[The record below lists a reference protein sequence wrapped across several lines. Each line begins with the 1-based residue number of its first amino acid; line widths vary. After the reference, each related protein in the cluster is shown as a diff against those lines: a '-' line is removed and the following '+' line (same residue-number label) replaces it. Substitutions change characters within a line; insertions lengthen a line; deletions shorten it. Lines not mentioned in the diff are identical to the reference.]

1 MPLILKE
8 SEVRELLSMEEGIRL
23 VEEAH
28 RLDAVGEAI
37 LAPRLALP
45 LGGEVGTYR
54 IMAAALPGMSTFG
67 LKTLTGVPGRRL
79 PELTYFT
86 ILVFDGESGGFL
98 GLLPAGHITR
108 TRTGAAGG
116 VAVKH
121 LSRPDSKV
129 LGVFGSGVQA
139 RSQVAAIRLVRDIE
153 KVKIFDVI
161 PEAADNFA
169 NDLRGDGV
177 DAEAVSS
184 GRDAVVGSDIV
195 TAATTSKEPVIEA
208 DWLAPGMH
216 VNGVGA
222 NSPAK
227 RELAPAVYARGYVV
241 VDYREQ
247 VLMEAGDLIA
257 ALEADDGISEDDIAA
272 ELGEVIA
279 GTKPGRT
286 ADEQITIFKSVGV
299 AYQDIAAAAF
309 VYKQA
314 VERGMGLEVDL
325 KG

>member
-1 MPLILKE
+1 MPLILRE
-8 SEVRELLSMEEGIRL
+8 SEVRQLLSMEDGVNL

-28 RLDAVGEAI
+28 RLDAEGEVV

-54 IMAAALPGMSTFG
+54 IMAAAIPGISSFG
-67 LKTLTGVPGRRL
+67 LKTLTGVPGRRA

-86 ILVFDGESGGFL
+86 ILVFDGETGGFL
-98 GLLPAGHITR
+98 GMLPAGHITR

-121 LSRPDSKV
+121 LARSDARV

-139 RSQVAAIRLVRDIE
+139 RAQVAAIRVVRDIE
-153 KVKIFDVI
+153 KIKIFDVVA
-161 PEAADNFA
+161 EAAESFA
-169 NDLRGDGV
+169 QDLRADGV
-177 DAEAVSS
+177 DVEVVADGRAAV
-184 GRDAVVGSDIV
+184 AGSDVV

-208 DWLAPGMH
+208 DWLEPGMH

-227 RELAPAVYARGYVV
+227 KELAPGVYARGHVV
-241 VDYREQ
+241 VDYKEQ
-247 VLMEAGDLIA
+247 VLMEAGDLMA
-257 ALEADDGISEDDIAA
+257 ALEAEDGIREDDIAA

-286 ADEQITIFKSVGV
+286 SDDQITVFKSVGV
-299 AYQDIAAAAF
+299 AYQDIATAAY
-309 VYKQA
+309 VYKEA
-314 VERGMGLEVDL
+314 VARGMGMEVDL

>member
-8 SEVRELLSMEEGIRL
+8 SEVRELLSMEDGVTI

-28 RLDAVGEAI
+28 RLDAVGEAV

-54 IMAAALPGMSTFG
+54 IMAAALPGMGTFG
-67 LKTLTGVPGRRL
+67 LKTLTGVPGRRR

-121 LSRPDSKV
+121 LARADASV

-139 RSQVAAIRLVRDIE
+139 RAQVAAIRVVRDID
-153 KVKIFDVI
+153 KVKIFDVV

-177 DAEAVSS
+177 DAEAVGS
-184 GRDAVVGSDIV
+184 GREAVVGSDIV
-195 TAATTSKEPVIEA
+195 TAATTSKEPVIDA
-208 DWLAPGMH
+208 DWLEPGMH
-216 VNGVGA
+216 INGVGA

-227 RELAPAVYARGYVV
+227 KELAPGVYARGYVV
-241 VDYREQ
+241 VDYKEQ

-257 ALEADDGISEDDIAA
+257 ALEADDGITEDDIAA

-279 GTKPGRT
+279 GSKPGRT
-286 ADEQITIFKSVGV
+286 DDDQITVFKSVGV
-299 AYQDIAAAAF
+299 AYQDIAAAAH

-314 VERGMGLEVDL
+314 VERGMGMEVDL

>member
-8 SEVRELLSMEEGIRL
+8 TDVRELLSMEDGVTI

-86 ILVFDGESGGFL
+86 ILVFDGETGGFL

-121 LSRPDSKV
+121 LSRPDSKI
-129 LGVFGSGVQA
+129 LAVFGSGVQA
-139 RSQVAAIRLVRDIE
+139 RAQVAAIRVVRDIE
-153 KVKIFDVI
+153 KVKIFDIV
-161 PEAADNFA
+161 PEAAENFA
-169 NDLRGDGV
+169 NDLRGSGV
-177 DAEAVSS
+177 DTEIAASGQEAV
-184 GRDAVVGSDIV
+184 AGSDIV
-195 TAATTSKEPVIEA
+195 TTATTAKEAFIEA
-208 DWLAPGMH
+208 DWLEPGMH

-222 NSPAK
+222 NSAGK
-227 RELAPAVYARGYVV
+227 KELTPGVYARGYVV
-241 VDYREQ
+241 VDYKEQ
-247 VLMEAGDLIA
+247 VLMEAGDLMA
-257 ALEADDGISEDDIAA
+257 ALEAEDGISESDIAA

-286 ADEQITIFKSVGV
+286 SDDQITVFKSVGV
-299 AYQDIAAAAF
+299 AYQDIATAAY
-309 VYKQA
+309 VYKEA
-314 VERGMGLEVDL
+314 VARGMGMDVDL

>member
-1 MPLILKE
+1 MPLILRE
-8 SEVRELLSMEEGIRL
+8 SEVRELLSMEDGVRL

-45 LGGEVGTYR
+45 LGGDAGTFR

-67 LKTLTGVPGRRL
+67 LKTLTGVPGKRL

-86 ILVFDGESGGFL
+86 ILVFDGSTGGFL

-121 LSRPDSKV
+121 LARTDAHV

-139 RSQVAAIRLVRDIE
+139 RAQVAAIRVVRDIR
-153 KVKIFDVI
+153 KIKIYDVI
-161 PEAADNFA
+161 AEAGDKFVA
-169 NDLRGDGV
+169 DLRAEGV
-177 DAEAVSS
+177 DAEAVGS
-184 GRDAVVGSDIV
+184 GREAVSGCDIV
-195 TAATTSKEPVIEA
+195 TAATTSAVPVIEA
-208 DWLAPGMH
+208 DWLEPGMH
-216 VNGVGA
+216 INGVGA
-222 NSPAK
+222 NSPGK
-227 RELAPAVYARGYVV
+227 KELAPGVYARGYVV
-241 VDYREQ
+241 VDYKEQ
-247 VLMEAGDLIA
+247 VLMEAGDLMA
-257 ALEADDGISEDDIAA
+257 ALKAEDGIRENDIAA

-279 GTKPGRT
+279 GSKPGRT
-286 ADEQITIFKSVGV
+286 SDDQITVFKSVGV
-299 AYQDIAAAAF
+299 AYQDIATAAY
-309 VYKQA
+309 VYQQA

>member
-8 SEVRELLSMEEGIRL
+8 SEVRELLSMEDGIKL

-28 RLDAVGEAI
+28 RLDAVGEVI

-54 IMAAALPGMSTFG
+54 IMAAALPGIGSFG

-86 ILVFDGESGGFL
+86 ILVFDGETGGFL
-98 GLLPAGHITR
+98 GMMPAGHITR
-108 TRTGAAGG
+108 IRTGAAGG

-121 LSRPDSKV
+121 LSRPESKV

-139 RSQVAAIRLVRDIE
+139 RAQVAAIRVVRSIE
-153 KVKIFDVI
+153 KIKIYDVVS
-161 PEAADNFA
+161 EAAEKFA
-169 NDLRGDGV
+169 NDLRGDGAN
-177 DAEAVSS
+177 AEAVGS
-184 GRDAVVGSDIV
+184 GQEAVTGSDIV
-195 TAATTSKEPVIEA
+195 TTATTSKEPVIDG
-208 DWLAPGMH
+208 DWLEPGMH
-216 VNGVGA
+216 INGVGA
-222 NSPAK
+222 NSAAK
-227 RELAPAVYARGYVV
+227 QELAPSVYARSYVV
-241 VDYREQ
+241 VDYKEQ
-247 VLMEAGDLIA
+247 VLMEAGDLMA
-257 ALEADDGISEDDIAA
+257 ALEADDGISEGDIAA

-286 ADEQITIFKSVGV
+286 SDDQITVFKSVGV
-299 AYQDIAAAAF
+299 AYQDIATAAY
-309 VYKQA
+309 VYKEA
-314 VERGMGLEVDL
+314 VARGMGMEVDL

>member
-8 SEVRELLSMEEGIRL
+8 SEVRELLSMEDGVKL

-28 RLDAVGEAI
+28 RLHAEGGAI
-37 LAPRLALP
+37 LAPRLALS

-67 LKTLTGVPGRRL
+67 LKTLTGVPGRRR

-86 ILVFDGESGGFL
+86 ILVFDGETGGFL

-121 LSRPDSKV
+121 MARPDSKV
-129 LGVFGSGVQA
+129 LGVFGAGVQA
-139 RSQVAAIRLVRDIE
+139 RAQVAAIRVVRPIE
-153 KVKIFDVI
+153 RVKIFDVV
-161 PEAADNFA
+161 PEAAERFA
-169 NDLRGDGV
+169 ADLRDDGV
-177 DAEAVSS
+177 EAAVVGSGREAV
-184 GRDAVVGSDIV
+184 AGSDIV
-195 TAATTSKEPVIEA
+195 TSATTSKEPVIEGE
-208 DWLAPGMH
+208 WLEPGMH

-227 RELAPAVYARGYVV
+227 KELAPSVFARGRVV
-241 VDYREQ
+241 VDYKEQ
-247 VLMEAGDLIA
+247 VLLEAGDLIDALA
-257 ALEADDGISEDDIAA
+257 AADGISEEQIAA
-272 ELGEVIA
+272 ELGEVVA

-286 ADEQITIFKSVGV
+286 SADEITVFKSVGV
-299 AYQDIAAAAF
+299 AFQDIATAAY
-309 VYKQA
+309 VYREA
-314 VERGMGLEVDL
+314 IARGMGLEVDL

>member
-8 SEVRELLSMEEGIRL
+8 SEVRELLSMADGVRL

-28 RLDAVGEAI
+28 RLDAVGEAV

-67 LKTLTGVPGRRL
+67 LKTLTGVPGRRK

-86 ILVFDGESGGFL
+86 ILVFDGETGGFL

-121 LSRPDSKV
+121 LARNDAKV

-139 RSQVAAIRLVRDIE
+139 RAQVAAIRVVRDIE
-153 KVKIFDVI
+153 KIKIHDVI
-161 PEAADNFA
+161 AEAGEKLAA
-169 NDLRGDGV
+169 ELRAEGV
-177 DAEAVSS
+177 DAESVES

-216 VNGVGA
+216 INGVGA

-227 RELAPAVYARGYVV
+227 KELAPGVYARGYVV
-241 VDYREQ
+241 VDYKEQ

-279 GTKPGRT
+279 GSKPGRT
-286 ADEQITIFKSVGV
+286 SDEQITIFKSVGV
-299 AYQDIAAAAF
+299 AYQDIATAAY
-309 VYKQA
+309 VYRQA

>member
-8 SEVRELLSMEEGIRL
+8 SEVRELLSMEDGIKL

-28 RLDAVGEAI
+28 RLDAVGEAV

-67 LKTLTGVPGRRL
+67 LKTLTGVPGRRR

-121 LSRPDSKV
+121 LARGDASV

-139 RSQVAAIRLVRDIE
+139 RAQVAAIRVVRDIA
-153 KVKIFDVI
+153 KVKIFDVV

-177 DAEAVSS
+177 DAEVVGS
-184 GRDAVVGSDIV
+184 GREAVVGSDIV

-208 DWLAPGMH
+208 DWLEPGMH
-216 VNGVGA
+216 INGVGA

-227 RELAPAVYARGYVV
+227 KELAPGVYARGRVV
-241 VDYREQ
+241 VDCKEQ

-279 GTKPGRT
+279 GSKPGRT
-286 ADEQITIFKSVGV
+286 DDEQITVFKSVGV
-299 AYQDIAAAAF
+299 AYQDIAAAAY

-314 VERGMGLEVDL
+314 VERGMGTEIDL

>member
-1 MPLILKE
+1 MPLLLKE
-8 SEVRELLSMEEGIRL
+8 SEVRQLLSMEDGVRI

-28 RLDAVGEAI
+28 KLDAEGQAI
-37 LAPRLALP
+37 LAPRMALQ

-54 IMAAALPGMSTFG
+54 IMAAALPGMNTFG
-67 LKTLTGVPGRRL
+67 LKTLTGIPGRRS

-86 ILVFDGESGGFL
+86 ILVFDGETGGFQAL
-98 GLLPAGHITR
+98 MPAGHITR

-121 LSRPDSKV
+121 LARADAKI

-139 RSQVAAIRLVRDIE
+139 RAQVAAIRIVRDIE
-153 KVKIFDVI
+153 QVKIFDIV

-169 NDLRGDGV
+169 NDLRADGV
-177 DAEAVSS
+177 DTVIVSSPQEAV
-184 GRDAVVGSDIV
+184 AGSDVV
-195 TAATTSKEPVIEA
+195 TTATTSKEAFIEG
-208 DWLAPGMH
+208 DWLEPGMH

-227 RELAPAVYARGYVV
+227 KELTPAVYARGHVV
-241 VDYREQ
+241 VDYKEQ
-247 VLMEAGDLIA
+247 VLMEAGDLMA
-257 ALEADDGISEDDIAA
+257 AIESGEFSEDDIAA
-272 ELGEVIA
+272 ELGEVIV

-286 ADEQITIFKSVGV
+286 SDDEITVFKSVGV
-299 AYQDIAAAAF
+299 AYQDIATAAY
-309 VYKQA
+309 VYSEA
-314 VERGMGLEVDL
+314 VARGMGEEIDV

>member
-8 SEVRELLSMEEGIRL
+8 SEVRELLSMEDGVRL

-28 RLDAVGEAI
+28 RLDAVGEVV

-67 LKTLTGVPGRRL
+67 LKTLTGVPGRRK

-86 ILVFDGESGGFL
+86 ILVFDGETGGFL

-121 LSRPDSKV
+121 LARADAKV

-139 RSQVAAIRLVRDIE
+139 RAQVAAIRVVRDIE
-153 KVKIFDVI
+153 KIKIHDVI
-161 PEAADNFA
+161 AEAGEKLAA
-169 NDLRGDGV
+169 ELRAEGV
-177 DAEAVSS
+177 DAESVES

-216 VNGVGA
+216 INGVGA

-227 RELAPAVYARGYVV
+227 KELAPGVYARGYVV
-241 VDYREQ
+241 VDYKEQ

-279 GTKPGRT
+279 GSKPGRT
-286 ADEQITIFKSVGV
+286 SDEQITIFKSVGV
-299 AYQDIAAAAF
+299 AYQDIATAAY
-309 VYKQA
+309 VYQQA

>member
-8 SEVRELLSMEEGIRL
+8 SEVRELLSMEDGVRL

-28 RLDAVGEAI
+28 RLDAIGEAI

-86 ILVFDGESGGFL
+86 ILVFDGETGGFL
-98 GLLPAGHITR
+98 ALLPAGHITR

-121 LSRPDSKV
+121 LARADAKV

-139 RSQVAAIRLVRDIE
+139 RAQVAAIRVVRAIQE
-153 KVKIFDVI
+153 VRIYDVV
-161 PEAADNFA
+161 PEAGEKFA
-169 NDLRGDGV
+169 ADLRADGV
-177 DAEAVSS
+177 DARAVGSGREAVT
-184 GRDAVVGSDIV
+184 GCDVV

-208 DWLAPGMH
+208 DWLEPGMH

-222 NSPAK
+222 NSPGK
-227 RELAPAVYARGYVV
+227 KELAPGVYARGYVV
-241 VDYREQ
+241 VDYKEQ
-247 VLMEAGDLIA
+247 ALMEAGDLMA
-257 ALEADDGISEDDIAA
+257 ALAADDGFTEDDIAA

-279 GTKPGRT
+279 GNKPGRT
-286 ADEQITIFKSVGV
+286 SDEQITVFKSVGV
-299 AYQDIAAAAF
+299 AYQDIATAAF
-309 VYKQA
+309 VYQEA
-314 VERGMGLEVDL
+314 VARGLGLEVDL

>member
-8 SEVRELLSMEEGIRL
+8 TDVRELLSMEDGVTI

-86 ILVFDGESGGFL
+86 ILVFDGETGGFL
-98 GLLPAGHITR
+98 ALLPAGHITR

-121 LSRPDSKV
+121 LSRPDSKI
-129 LGVFGSGVQA
+129 LAVFGSGVQA
-139 RSQVAAIRLVRDIE
+139 RAQVAAIRVVRDIE
-153 KVKIFDVI
+153 KVKIFDIV
-161 PEAADNFA
+161 PEAAENFA

-177 DAEAVSS
+177 DAEIAASGQEAV
-184 GRDAVVGSDIV
+184 AGSDIV
-195 TAATTSKEPVIEA
+195 TTATTAKEAFIEA
-208 DWLAPGMH
+208 DWLEPGMH

-222 NSPAK
+222 NSAGK
-227 RELAPAVYARGYVV
+227 KELTPGVYARGYVV
-241 VDYREQ
+241 VDYKEQ
-247 VLMEAGDLIA
+247 VLMEAGDLMA
-257 ALEADDGISEDDIAA
+257 ALEAEDGISESDIAA
-272 ELGEVIA
+272 ELGEVSA

-286 ADEQITIFKSVGV
+286 SDDQITVFKSVGV
-299 AYQDIAAAAF
+299 AYQDIATAAY
-309 VYKQA
+309 VYKEA
-314 VERGMGLEVDL
+314 VARGMGMDVDL

>member
-8 SEVRELLSMEEGIRL
+8 SEVRELLSMEDGVRL

-28 RLDAVGEAI
+28 RLDAVGEAV

-67 LKTLTGVPGRRL
+67 LKTLTGVPGRRK

-86 ILVFDGESGGFL
+86 ILVFDGETGGFL

-121 LSRPDSKV
+121 LAREDAKV

-139 RSQVAAIRLVRDIE
+139 RAQVAAIRVVRDIE
-153 KVKIFDVI
+153 KIKIHDVI
-161 PEAADNFA
+161 AEAGEKLAA
-169 NDLRGDGV
+169 ELRAEGV
-177 DAEAVSS
+177 DAESVES

-208 DWLAPGMH
+208 GWLAPGMH
-216 VNGVGA
+216 INGVGA

-227 RELAPAVYARGYVV
+227 KELAPGVYARGYVV
-241 VDYREQ
+241 VDYKEQ

-279 GTKPGRT
+279 GSKPGRT
-286 ADEQITIFKSVGV
+286 SDEQITIFKSVGV
-299 AYQDIAAAAF
+299 AYQDIATAAY
-309 VYKQA
+309 VYRQA

>member
-1 MPLILKE
+1 MPLILRE
-8 SEVRELLSMEEGIRL
+8 SEVRELLSMEDGVEI

-86 ILVFDGESGGFL
+86 ILVFDGETGGFL

-121 LSRPDSKV
+121 LSRPDSRV

-139 RSQVAAIRLVRDIE
+139 RAQVAAIRLVRNIE
-153 KVKIFDVI
+153 RIRIFDVV
-161 PEAADNFA
+161 PEAAKNFA
-169 NDLRGDGV
+169 DDLRGDGV
-177 DAEAVSS
+177 DAEAVDN
-184 GRDAVVGSDIV
+184 GEDAVVGSDIV

-208 DWLAPGMH
+208 DWLSPGMH
-216 VNGVGA
+216 INGVGA

-227 RELAPAVYARGYVV
+227 KELAAGVYARGYIV

-257 ALEADDGISEDDIAA
+257 ALEADDGIGEDDVAA

-286 ADEQITIFKSVGV
+286 SDEQITIFKSVGV
-299 AYQDIAAAAF
+299 AYQDIATAAH